1 MQIICIF
8 DSGDFAKHGGLF
20 SIKYE
25 KENLSEFELFFL
37 RMRDHE
43 WLFNF
48 FRGNLLALKSIDASL
63 SIDKAILKTT
73 LEVEQIK
80 ESLYQTFNNG
90 CYGEDVGLDK
100 IFRPL
105 NNHEYEILDLQKT
118 KTKADKKLIRNPWC
132 RLYAIRVERNLFIV
146 TGGGI
151 KLTRRMEE
159 SIYLKNELKKI
170 DHAQIFLKS
179 QNILSG
185 SDLNDYYEDG
195 EDFT

>member
-20 SIKYE
+20 SIKSE

-37 RMRDHE
+37 RMRDQE

-48 FRGNLLALKSIDASL
+48 FRRNLLELKIFDASL
-63 SIDKAILKTT
+63 SIEKAILKTS
-73 LEVEQIK
+73 LEIEQIE

-90 CYGEDVGLDK
+90 CYGEDIGLDQ

-105 NNHEYEILDLQKT
+105 HNHEYEIIDLQKT

-159 SIYLKNELKKI
+159 LGYLKNELKKI
-170 DHAQIFLKS
+170 DHARVFLKLH
-179 QNILSG
+179 NILSG
-185 SDLNDYYEDG
+185 SDLNDYYENG
-195 EDFT
+195 ENFT

>member
-8 DSGDFAKHGGLF
+8 DSGDFSKHGGLF
-20 SIKYE
+20 STKSE
-25 KENLSEFELFFL
+25 KENLSEFELFFS
-37 RMRDHE
+37 RMRDQE

-48 FRGNLLALKSIDASL
+48 FKGNLLELKSFNASL
-63 SIDKAILKTT
+63 SIEQAIVKTS
-73 LEVEQIK
+73 LEIEQIE

-90 CYGEDVGLDK
+90 CYGEDVGLDQ

-159 SIYLKNELKKI
+159 SGYLKNELKKI
-170 DHAQIFLKS
+170 DHARIFLKS
-179 QNILSG
+179 QNIFSG
-185 SDLNDYYEDG
+185 SDLNDYYEDR
-195 EDFT
+195 ESFT